1 MLAEAGGFE
10 LNQHSQAET
19 PIKIMKAIKATTTT
33 TIIKP
38 LENIS

>member
-1 MLAEAGGFE
+1 MLT
-10 LNQHSQAET
+10 SRT
-19 PIKIMKAIKATTTT
+19 PSIKIMKAIKATTTT